1 MISTMILIWMAGGKI
16 LDGEACRMAKRSRL
30 VAEVL
35 MLADTLKVK
44 DKLLTLSDNDIREVD
59 LEIAAALGIERE
71 KAAKIACRIR

>member
-1 MISTMILIWMAGGKI
+1 
-16 LDGEACRMAKRSRL
+16 MAKRSRL

-35 MLADTLKVK
+35 VLADTLKVK
-44 DKLLTLSDNDIREVD
+44 DKLLTLSDDDMREVD